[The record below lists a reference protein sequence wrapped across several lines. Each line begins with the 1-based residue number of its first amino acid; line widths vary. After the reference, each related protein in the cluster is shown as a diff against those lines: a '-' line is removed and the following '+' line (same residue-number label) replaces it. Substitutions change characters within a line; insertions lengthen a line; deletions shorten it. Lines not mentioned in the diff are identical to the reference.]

1 MVNSEMKRTHSLQSN
16 SRSIDRSNGLSR
28 TVVGAAVLT
37 IAGVWAFAQPSIAL
51 GQNKGKPAAAAPAAA
66 TEQTGTKIGFVNTQ
80 RILQD
85 SVPAKAAQ
93 GKLEAEFEKRNQD
106 LQKSVEDLRKQAMA
120 FEKDAPVMAESERSR
135 RQREL
140 SNMDADIQR
149 KQREIQE
156 DFNRR
161 RNEEFSDIIDSANLA
176 IKEIAESENY
186 DLIIQDA
193 VTVSPRVDITDKVLE
208 LLSKKK

>member
-1 MVNSEMKRTHSLQSN
+1 MVNFEMKRIHSLQSN
-16 SRSIDRSNGLSR
+16 SNRGSAALSR
-28 TVVGAAVLT
+28 TVIGAAVLT
-37 IAGVWAFAQPSIAL
+37 FAGVWAIAQPSVAF
-51 GQNKGKPAAAAPAAA
+51 GQNGGKPAAPEAAQSA
-66 TEQTGTKIGFVNTQ
+66 EQTITKIGFVNTQ

-85 SVPAKAAQ
+85 SAPAKAAQ
-93 GKLEAEFEKRNQD
+93 GKIEAEFDKRNQD
-106 LQKSVEDLRKQAMA
+106 LQKSVEELRKQAMA
-120 FEKDAPVMAESERSR
+120 FEKDAPVMAESERNR

-161 RNEEFSDIIDSANLA
+161 RNEEFADIIDSANLA

-193 VTVSPRVDITDKVLE
+193 VTVSPRVDITEKVLE